1 MSTISV
7 IIPVYNTERYLRRCL
22 DSIVNQTYGDWE
34 ALCVNDGSPD
44 GSRAILQEYADRDQR
59 FKIIDKPNG
68 GLSDARNA
76 GLDAATGEY
85 INFVDSDDL
94 IHPQTF
100 EIALALA
107 RRDGSD
113 IVSWYKA
120 SLFRRLLRM
129 KYRLG
134 GDIDNSVPWSINRRF
149 HLDRVKSIV
158 TDNVF
163 AHAAEDS
170 TFRIAH
176 PIKHF
181 YAWRHLIRREFHG
194 GVRFVK
200 GILYEDFPWWSE
212 VMLLNPRVTIT
223 QLPFYYYFPNP
234 ASIDLGSTIARKT
247 KYWLIG
253 LEYAWRLYEE
263 RATEEQ
269 RTLWSRQCK
278 WPVIKYMISN
288 EPAKVD
294 DAASRQELRGKI
306 EKLWELGVFSD
317 PFDKKTL
324 QAQQRLK
331 LFIEQKEG

>member
-1 MSTISV
+1 MPTISV
-7 IIPVYNTERYLRRCL
+7 IIPVYNTERYLHRCL
-22 DSIVNQTYGDWE
+22 DSVVNQTYGDWE

-44 GSRAILQEYADRDQR
+44 GSRAILQEYADRDPR

-68 GLSDARNA
+68 GLSDARNV
-76 GLDAATGEY
+76 GFDAAIGEY

-107 RRDGSD
+107 QRDGSD
-113 IVSWYKA
+113 IVTWYKDP
-120 SLFRRLLRM
+120 LFRPVLRM
-129 KYRLG
+129 KHRLG
-134 GDIDNSVPWSINRRF
+134 GNIDNALPWNINRKF
-149 HLDRVKSIV
+149 QLEKVKSIV

-163 AHAAEDS
+163 AHATEES
-170 TFRIAH
+170 TLPLKH

-181 YAWRHLIRREFHG
+181 YAWRHLIRRDFHG
-194 GVRFVK
+194 NIRFVK

-234 ASIDLGSTIARKT
+234 ASIDLGSTVARKI
-247 KYWLIG
+247 KNWLTR

-269 RTLWSRQCK
+269 RALWSRQCK
-278 WPVIKYMISN
+278 WSVINHGVVRKTGR
-288 EPAKVD
+288 VD
-294 DAASRQELRGKI
+294 DGALLQDLRK
-306 EKLWELGVFSD
+306 EVARLWQLGVFSD
-317 PFDKKTL
+317 PFDKKS
-324 QAQQRLK
+324 QGVQQRLARFMDEK
-331 LFIEQKEG
+331 